1 MYMKQYVKSLLILL
15 SVLFTFTGMALP
27 DDTCEVKEY
36 VRPDG
41 LMIRGVSFE
50 TIYVVDS
57 INILAAMYA
66 IDKDY
71 FLVIRI
77 ENIDQL
83 VDAKNYNE
91 DIAIQLSDSTVI
103 LLKYSSFKGQPS
115 KNSYEGYFKISSND
129 LGYIEKSTIV
139 KMEFLI
145 KDQKIYFFI
154 KEDKDLLQRH
164 YACLRK
170 K

>member
-1 MYMKQYVKSLLILL
+1 MKQFVKHFLILL
-15 SVLFTFTGMALP
+15 SFLFAFTGMALP

-36 VRPDG
+36 VRVDG

-71 FLVIRI
+71 FLVLRI
-77 ENIDQL
+77 ENINQL
-83 VDAKNYNE
+83 IDEKNYNK

-103 LLKYSSFKGQPS
+103 LLTYNSFKGQPS
-115 KNSYEGYFKISSND
+115 KNSYEGYFKINSKD
-129 LGYIEKSTIV
+129 LGYIEKNTIV
-139 KMEFLI
+139 KMEFI
-145 KDQKIYFFI
+145 IHDQKKYLFI